1 MGGPARDGIRR
12 AIGWVAV
19 VGLPAVAAGAAVVLL
34 AAPEGA
40 PSGALRPVVA
50 DLPAPAPRLARAPA
64 RDGRQPPPT
73 LVRVRSRSIDVP
85 VVPVGVQA
93 GHLVVPPV
101 DRVGWVRGGP
111 RPGEPGR
118 TVLIGHRDS
127 ETGAA
132 PFAALASLRRGARVV
147 AVARGVRHRYRVTAI
162 QQIAKARFPAARVYS
177 STRGSTLALI
187 TCDGLFDER
196 TDSYVDNLIVYARE
210 VTRTGRAGGRRA

>member
-1 MGGPARDGIRR
+1 MRTGAPGGIRR
-12 AIGWVAV
+12 ATGWVAV
-19 VGLPAVAAGAAVVLL
+19 VVLPAVAAGAAVILL

-50 DLPAPAPRLARAPA
+50 ELPAPAPRLARAPA
-64 RDGRQPPPT
+64 REGRQPPPT

-85 VVPVGVQA
+85 VVPVGVED

-127 ETGAA
+127 ESGAA
-132 PFAALASLRRGARVV
+132 PFAGLASLRRGARVV
-147 AVARGVRHRYRVTAI
+147 TVARGEHHRYRVTAI
-162 QQIAKARFPAARVYS
+162 QQIAKSRFPAARV
-177 STRGSTLALI
+177 
-187 TCDGLFDER
+187 
-196 TDSYVDNLIVYARE
+196 
-210 VTRTGRAGGRRA
+210 